1 MGTEVEFTV
10 TSVNVVGKSS
20 EWSEASPVYKVIGQ
34 LADWGSCTLY
44 SVLCTLYWT
53 GLDWTLYCT
62 LYSVTEES
70 TLDGQERVC

>member
-34 LADWGSCTLY
+34 LADWGSCTRY
-44 SVLCTLYWT
+44 SVLCT
-53 GLDWTLYCT
+53 GLDWTVLWTVLCTVLCT
-62 LYSVTEES
+62 L
-70 TLDGQERVC
+70 